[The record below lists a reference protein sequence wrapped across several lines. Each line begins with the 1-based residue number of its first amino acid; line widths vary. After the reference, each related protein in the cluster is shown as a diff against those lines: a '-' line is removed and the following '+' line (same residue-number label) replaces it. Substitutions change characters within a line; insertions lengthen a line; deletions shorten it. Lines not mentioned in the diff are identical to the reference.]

1 MSQELDLELH
11 SFFDGH
17 MHKNKVWSGIVEGML
32 YTYILYKTI
41 VTYVNF
47 RVLRSFQQL

>member
-1 MSQELDLELH
+1 MGMSQELDLELH

-32 YTYILYKTI
+32 YTHILYKKIMTC
-41 VTYVNF
+41 VNF
-47 RVLRSFQQL
+47 EF